1 MEWPDV
7 DSALLFFFFL
17 RISSIFSL
25 GKKKGLA
32 VFRFAEARRRGLW
45 ASGRPIDW
53 IDLPSPSFC
62 PSSFIGNRIVR
73 LIFFS
78 HFPSPC
84 ALPASPF
91 LSFKQMMIDQS
102 PSPHLLP
109 ATTDSIR
116 LVPEMADFSSNF
128 FFLSFR
134 LLAAGGRQLISI
146 TGCCGQ
152 ECASLQVLVLAE

>member
-1 MEWPDV
+1 MLVGVAGRWLSP
-7 DSALLFFFFL
+7 SLIFFL
-17 RISSIFSL
+17 RISSNFSL

-128 FFLSFR
+128 FFFSLFGYWPPAAVNWFQSRDAAARNAR
-134 LLAAGGRQLISI
+134 L
-146 TGCCGQ
+146 CKF
-152 ECASLQVLVLAE
+152 

>member
-1 MEWPDV
+1 M
-7 DSALLFFFFL
+7 
-17 RISSIFSL
+17 
-25 GKKKGLA
+25 
-32 VFRFAEARRRGLW
+32 FRFAEARRRGLW

-128 FFLSFR
+128 FFFSFW

-152 ECASLQVLVLAE
+152 ECASLQVLETAPTWQSKSNNLLSKKERSLCSLIIV